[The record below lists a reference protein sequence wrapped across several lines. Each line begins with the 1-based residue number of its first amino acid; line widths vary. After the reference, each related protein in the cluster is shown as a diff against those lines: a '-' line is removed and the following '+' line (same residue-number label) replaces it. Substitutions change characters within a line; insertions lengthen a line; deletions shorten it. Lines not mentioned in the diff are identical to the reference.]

1 MSQAL
6 LEKLRDYLNE
16 RLKDEALYFGF
27 KPFEIAKYQTGDLTV
42 FTESM
47 TPVRFVEF
55 RADGMIAVESGLV
68 DKGGDYIGECLVKSY
83 RHRFEKAEAKGMEEE
98 EKVWK
103 ALGEEKKKVREDYIN
118 RRNLE
123 KHLKK
128 SYKEAFIR
136 LLWFDDVCRRIS
148 EEYGVEVKVRID
160 EIDYDS
166 GLISEFDG
174 SNMDEEKKFEEIKK
188 RVEAV
193 IVACKLAQS
202 AYGTYGWASEENHKK
217 YLEFRKALLEKYAS
231 KSAKK
236 T

>member
-1 MSQAL
+1 MREKVLELWEMADS
-6 LEKLRDYLNE
+6 LEKD
-16 RLKDEALYFGF
+16 
-27 KPFEIAKYQTGDLTV
+27 
-42 FTESM
+42 
-47 TPVRFVEF
+47 
-55 RADGMIAVESGLV
+55 
-68 DKGGDYIGECLVKSY
+68 VK
-83 RHRFEKAEAKGMEEE
+83 EV

-103 ALGEEKKKVREDYIN
+103 ALREEKKKACEDYVN

-128 SYKEAFIR
+128 SYREAFIR
-136 LLWFDDVCRRIS
+136 LLWFDEACRRIS
-148 EEYGVEVKVRID
+148 EEYGIDVKVEID

-174 SNMDEEKKFEEIKK
+174 SNMSDEEKFEEIKK

-193 IVACKLAQS
+193 IAAYKLAYS
-202 AYGTYGWASEENHKK
+202 AYLTGWSSEENHKK

-236 T
+236 TRGVDATAFRL

>member
-1 MSQAL
+1 MSQEL

-27 KPFEIAKYQTGDLTV
+27 KPFEILKYQTGDRV
-42 FTESM
+42 VHTESM
-47 TPVRFVEF
+47 TPVRSVEF
-55 RADGMIAVESGLV
+55 RADGTIAVESELV
-68 DKGGDYIGECLVKSY
+68 DKGGDYIGERLVKNY
-83 RHRFEKAEAKGMEEE
+83 RRRFKEAEAKGKEEE

-103 ALGEEKKKVREDYIN
+103 VLRKEKKKVRGDYIN
-118 RRNLE
+118 RRNFE

-128 SYKEAFIR
+128 SYREAFIR
-136 LLWFDDVCRRIS
+136 LLWFDEACRRIS
-148 EEYGVEVKVRID
+148 EEYEVEVKVRID

-174 SNMDEEKKFEEIKK
+174 SNMSDEEKFEEIKK

-193 IVACKLAQS
+193 IAAYKLAYS
-202 AYGTYGWASEENHKK
+202 AYLTGWSSEENHKK

-231 KSAKK
+231 KSTKK